1 MPAAATLHILV
12 RVIRTLTGAL
22 LVLAAAAVPASAM
35 PAGGNAKPRILSAQT
50 EQDARSVR
58 VKLIGRDRDDVVRGS
73 EVEWGAG
80 QPSQGLSSC
89 ERGDKRR
96 RGRKEHVRLGYTYP
110 AAGDYTITV
119 RVLSGGCGKRPQ
131 QRSAPRTLTV
141 HVG

>member
-1 MPAAATLHILV
+1 
-12 RVIRTLTGAL
+12 
-22 LVLAAAAVPASAM
+22 M
-35 PAGGNAKPRILSAQT
+35 PAGDNARPRILSADM

-58 VKLIGRDRDDVVRGS
+58 VKLVGRDRDDVVRGS

-89 ERGDKRR
+89 EPGDKRR
-96 RGRKEHVRLGYTYP
+96 RGRKERVRLSYTYP

-119 RVLSGGCGKRPQ
+119 RLLSGGCGKRPQ